1 MHKENV
7 VYVHNGVLVIKSRK
21 EMLTSVAKWVGL
33 EIIMLG
39 EICQTQKDKYGMF
52 FLICGS

>member
-7 VYVHNGVLVIKSRK
+7 VYVHNGVLVIKRRK
-21 EMLTSVAKWVGL
+21 EILTSVAKWVGL